1 MKPLNPSA
9 STPVTGN
16 SEKEVNQARIIIDQ
30 ADWQRKKTTKTS
42 SASKHIST
50 TGNDSGYESRSTSLS
65 SRSGSSDTGILL
77 TPCSEGSEDSVFWEN
92 SDHLILSEKASITKT
107 LGHGA
112 TAIVDLVEQTDVHG
126 NSEKFALKRPL
137 TNSRQEAV
145 VESLNREAEI
155 MKKVGDH
162 PNIVNCYG
170 FEEVGNQ
177 SGLLFEFIDG
187 QNLQTLTIT
196 LVHQLKTGIIAH
208 DEFFNA
214 YAHLQE
220 QQLSALAHLEK
231 QGIVHSDVKPFN
243 CMFDKNTQSVKQ
255 LDFGQAAVAGESL
268 HFGSED
274 FAAPD
279 AFKLLK
285 DLNAHIPAK
294 TADDAFAYGQSLYR
308 VLKELETGTAAS
320 FCHDAEL
327 CTFSTSLCS
336 FSTSERQVRALAL
349 SRAMQRYETV
359 KPDNTYHKAIPN
371 DEKSLEQLSLR
382 VASVIHPNIQDFNTL
397 AQTAEALKSYLEPM
411 VCLINDLLHPNQ
423 SLRVLPSKALNYQWF
438 EKCIYSPEEAK
449 KTQVFA
455 VKNRA

>member
-9 STPVTGN
+9 STPLTGN
-16 SEKEVNQARIIIDQ
+16 SEKKVNQASTNTEQTGRQ
-30 ADWQRKKTTKTS
+30 HNKTTKTS
-42 SASKHIST
+42 SASKHIPAT
-50 TGNDSGYESRSTSLS
+50 ENDSGYESRSTSLS
-65 SRSGSSDTGILL
+65 SRSRSSIDDTGIILS
-77 TPCSEGSEDSVFWEN
+77 PCSEGSEDSVFWEN
-92 SDHLILSEKASITKT
+92 SDHWILSKKASITKT

-112 TAIVDLVEQTDVHG
+112 TAIVDLVEQTDIHG
-126 NSEKFALKRPL
+126 NSEKFALKRPI
-137 TNSRQEAV
+137 TNFRQQAALEF
-145 VESLNREAEI
+145 LYREAEI

-170 FEEVGNQ
+170 FEAVDNQ

-187 QNLQTLTIT
+187 QNLETLTIT
-196 LVHQLKTGIIAH
+196 LIHQLKTGIITP
-208 DEFFNA
+208 DRFFNA

-220 QQLSALAHLEK
+220 QQLFALAHLEK

-255 LDFGQAAVAGESL
+255 LDFGQAAVAGESS

-279 AFKLLK
+279 TFKLLK

-327 CTFSTSLCS
+327 STFY
-336 FSTSERQVRALAL
+336 TSERQIRAQAL
-349 SRAMQRYETV
+349 CRAMQRYETV
-359 KPDNTYHKAIPN
+359 KPDNTYHKAIPS
-371 DEKSLEQLSLR
+371 DKKSLEQLSLR
-382 VASVIHPNIQDFNTL
+382 VASVTHPNIQDFNTL
-397 AQTAEALKSYLEPM
+397 TQTAEALKSYLEPM
-411 VCLINDLLHPNQ
+411 VRLINDLLHPNQ
-423 SLRVLPSKALNYQWF
+423 SLRVLPSKALHYQWF
-438 EKCIYSPEEAK
+438 EKCISSHEEAK

>member
-9 STPVTGN
+9 STPSTIN
-16 SEKEVNQARIIIDQ
+16 SEKEGSEAHTDQ
-30 ADWQRKKTTKTS
+30 ADRLPTNTTKTPPVT
-42 SASKHIST
+42 KHIPT
-50 TGNDSGYESRSTSLS
+50 TENDVGYESRSTSLS
-65 SRSGSSDTGILL
+65 SRSGSSVEDTGILL
-77 TPCSEGSEDSVFWEN
+77 TPSSEVSEDSVFWEN
-92 SDHLILSEKASITKT
+92 SDHSILSEQASITKT

-112 TAIVDLVEQTDVHG
+112 TAIVDLVEQMDVHG
-126 NSEKFALKRPL
+126 ISEKFALKRPI
-137 TNSRQEAV
+137 TNSRHEAAI
-145 VESLNREAEI
+145 ESLNREAEI

-170 FEEVGNQ
+170 FVEVDNR

-196 LVHQLKTGIIAH
+196 LIHQLKTGIITP

-220 QQLSALAHLEK
+220 QQLFALAHLEK

-243 CMFDKNTQSVKQ
+243 CMFDQNTQSVKQ
-255 LDFGQAAVAGESL
+255 LDFGQAAVAGESS

-279 AFKLLK
+279 TFKLLQ

-308 VLKELETGTAAS
+308 VLKELETGTAVS

-327 CTFSTSLCS
+327 CTF
-336 FSTSERQVRALAL
+336 FPSERQARALAL
-349 SRAMQRYETV
+349 SHAMQRYETV

-371 DEKSLEQLSLR
+371 DKKSLEQLCLR
-382 VASVIHPNIQDFNTL
+382 VASVSHPNIQDFNTL
-397 AQTAEALKSYLEPM
+397 TQTAEALKSYLEPM
-411 VCLINDLLHPNQ
+411 VCLINDLLHPNP
-423 SLRVLPSKALNYQWF
+423 SLRVLPSQALHYQWF
-438 EKCIYSPEEAK
+438 EKCISSAEEAK

-455 VKNRA
+455 VNNRA